1 MGFAIIF
8 YINLFF
14 SSIEY
19 QSYLNF
25 FYNPN
30 YETVKEL
37 LLCDIENKPYI
48 VKDIVKYYFNK
59 GNVKKSEAYI
69 NMLLD
74 LNQNNKDLL
83 YLKALLYFWQKRFN
97 ESFEIVVKN
106 TNHEDSLILLFIL
119 VAKQQRYSNK
129 FIYFLENHLNN

>member
-19 QSYLNF
+19 ESYLNF

-30 YETVKEL
+30 DETVKEL

-59 GNVKKSEAYI
+59 GNIKKSEAYL

-74 LNQNNKDLL
+74 LNKNNKDLL
-83 YLKALLYFWQKRFN
+83 YLKALLYYWQKN
-97 ESFEIVVKN
+97 YKESFNIVVNNK
-106 TNHEDSLILLFIL
+106 NHENSLILLFIL
-119 VAKQQRYSNK
+119 VSKQQKYSNK